1 MCRYSANKVLI
12 ICFCRNFYEF
22 CDKLHDFFIA
32 LDKETWYSNHSCIG
46 QAG

>member
-12 ICFCRNFYEF
+12 FVFVEISINFVTNYN
-22 CDKLHDFFIA
+22 DFFIA
-32 LDKETWYSNHSCIG
+32 LDKETWYSNHSSIG

>member
-1 MCRYSANKVLI
+1 MCRYSANKVLVFVFVEI
-12 ICFCRNFYEF
+12 SINFVA
-22 CDKLHDFFIA
+22 KLHDFFIA

>member
-12 ICFCRNFYEF
+12 FVFVEISINFVANYTT
-22 CDKLHDFFIA
+22 FFIA
-32 LDKETWYSNHSCIG
+32 LDKETWYSNHSCIR

>member
-12 ICFCRNFYEF
+12 FVFVEISINF
-22 CDKLHDFFIA
+22 DKLHDFFIA